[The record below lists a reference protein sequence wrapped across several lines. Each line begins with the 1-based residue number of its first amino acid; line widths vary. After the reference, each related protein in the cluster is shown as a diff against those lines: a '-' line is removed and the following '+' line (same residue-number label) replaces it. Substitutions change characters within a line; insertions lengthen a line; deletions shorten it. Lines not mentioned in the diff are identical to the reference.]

1 MKRLLSGHV
10 PSDHLGEAA
19 LHGGPEA
26 LRPAERTHF
35 EGCEQCRRLYAG
47 YCLTDRLL
55 AAPWRQTALPPA
67 AVAGATSRRGLA
79 GRLGFGFG
87 LGFRPGSGRLG
98 AGLGSR
104 ALVPVALAIALA
116 VLVGFG
122 VLLPRLMPLPSP
134 AADHSPSAVPT
145 GTPSAAIPS
154 GISTISSPGVTQ
166 SAGTGAAG
174 TQGISGPTPPPATAG
189 PIVPIGSTG
198 LPGWP
203 VQWAPDGKH
212 LLVASGG
219 RGGRTQILDTS
230 GHQTGSF
237 SADGATWFDS
247 QTIAT
252 TATAAGSSRGP
263 GHPGSDASATI
274 TLVNLSGHVTATLS
288 GQYRRGGQMPSSA
301 QVAGS
306 GTGLVAISSRSGW
319 GLSQASFVIWDGKSV
334 GPAHDGVPLIFSR
347 DGGKLAVLHP
357 ISGTGGSTGWLEVI
371 STNGLGTLVSHPH
384 TALRLPSLGAGPGY
398 APDASFSPDGNSLF
412 DSGTLVD
419 LGRGSAVRVG
429 EGGWLPDGTLLTS
442 SGGSILRWQGSR
454 SSPDTRFLSGGAIT
468 TSRRGEVVE
477 YFGDGRTPL
486 LLTPAGNVRQFV
498 LSGFASIQGAQLAP
512 DGASIAIAGRGSN
525 GSVVTSLA
533 RLR

>member
-10 PSDHLGEAA
+10 PSDRLGDAA
-19 LHGGPEA
+19 LQGGPES
-26 LRPAERTHF
+26 LRTAERTHF

-47 YCLTDRLL
+47 YRLTDRLL
-55 AAPWRQTALPPA
+55 AAPWRQTTLPPA
-67 AVAGATSRRGLA
+67 AVAGASSRRGFA
-79 GRLGFGFG
+79 GRLGFGRG
-87 LGFRPGSGRLG
+87 SVLGS
-98 AGLGSR
+98 GLGSR
-104 ALVPVALAIALA
+104 ALVPVGLALALA

-122 VLLPRLMPLPSP
+122 VLLPRLMPVPNP

-154 GISTISSPGVTQ
+154 GISSIASPGVSR

-174 TQGISGPTPPPATAG
+174 TQGTAGPTPPPATAG

-212 LLVASGG
+212 LMVASAG

-252 TATAAGSSRGP
+252 TTAGGSTHGP
-263 GHPGSDASATI
+263 GHPGPSGGATV

-288 GQYRRGGQMPSSA
+288 GEYRRGGQMPSSA
-301 QVAGS
+301 QVIGS
-306 GTGLVAISSRSGW
+306 GTGLVAVSSRSGW
-319 GLSQASFVIWDGKSV
+319 GLSQASFVIWNGTSI
-334 GPAHDGVPLIFSR
+334 GPAHDGVPLTFSR

-371 STNGLGTLVSHPH
+371 SANGLGTLVSHPH

-442 SGGSILRWQGSR
+442 SGGSILRWQGLR
-454 SSPDTRFLSGGAIT
+454 SSPDTRFPSGGAIT
-468 TSRRGEVVE
+468 TSRHGEVVE

>member
-1 MKRLLSGHV
+1 MKQLLSGHV
-10 PSDHLGEAA
+10 PSDRLGEAA
-19 LHGGPEA
+19 LQGGPES
-26 LRPAERTHF
+26 LRSAERTHF

-47 YCLTDRLL
+47 YRLTDRLL
-55 AAPWRQTALPPA
+55 AAPWRQTTLPPA
-67 AVAGATSRRGLA
+67 PVAGASSRRGFA
-79 GRLGFGFG
+79 GRIGSGFGSGFGSG
-87 LGFRPGSGRLG
+87 LGS
-98 AGLGSR
+98 GLGSR
-104 ALVPVALAIALA
+104 TLVPVALALALA

-122 VLLPRLMPLPSP
+122 VLLPRLMPVPSP
-134 AADHSPSAVPT
+134 AADRSPSAVPT
-145 GTPSAAIPS
+145 GSPSAAVPS
-154 GISTISSPGVTQ
+154 AVSTIASPGATQ
-166 SAGTGAAG
+166 SGGTGAGG
-174 TQGISGPTPPPATAG
+174 TQGIAGPTPPPATAG
-189 PIVPIGSTG
+189 PIAPIGTAG

-203 VQWAPDGKH
+203 VIWAPDGKH
-212 LLVASGG
+212 LLVTNSG
-219 RGGRTQILDTS
+219 RGGRSQILDIA
-230 GHQTGSF
+230 GHPTGSF

-247 QTIAT
+247 QTVAT
-252 TATAAGSSRGP
+252 TAAGSTRGS
-263 GHPGSDASATI
+263 GRSGSSGGATV

-288 GQYRRGGQMPSSA
+288 GEYRLGGQMPSSA
-301 QVAGS
+301 QVVGS
-306 GTGLVAISSRSGW
+306 GTGLVAISSRGGW
-319 GLSQASFVIWDGKSV
+319 GFSQASFVVWNGKSV
-334 GPAHDGVPLIFSR
+334 GPAHAGVPLIFSR

-357 ISGTGGSTGWLEVI
+357 ISGAGGSTGWLEI
-371 STNGLGTLVSHPH
+371 LSTHGLGTLVSLPH

-442 SGGSILRWQGSR
+442 SGGSILRWHGSR
-454 SSPDTRFLSGGAIT
+454 SSPDTRFPNGGAIT

-525 GSVVTSLA
+525 GSVVISLA